1 MSATKVRRRKRGN
14 KAEQIRQAFGELGVE
29 AMPKEV
35 CDHLAKKNVK
45 VSPTQ
50 VSGIRSRLHANGNG
64 NGHASRFDDLLLAR
78 AAVGRFKSP
87 AIAKRAIAD
96 YFRLLG

>member
-35 CDHLAKKNVK
+35 
-45 VSPTQ
+45 
-50 VSGIRSRLHANGNG
+50 
-64 NGHASRFDDLLLAR
+64 
-78 AAVGRFKSP
+78 
-87 AIAKRAIAD
+87 
-96 YFRLLG
+96 